1 MSKKKDTVFYLDALT
16 GEISTEP
23 PGDPVLI
30 NARHLDRTIR
40 DYFDGNGWDYQAR
53 NLTAEDVA
61 VFIEEEPEYVQG
73 PVHLNYDGVYKRVY
87 KQILKETREGNR
99 NRCPFCGSE
108 DIKPIRVRQDVQYM
122 YCTRCAASGPMGS
135 SEEEAR
141 KLWRKR
147 IWQKKKH

>member
-1 MSKKKDTVFYLDALT
+1 MSKKKDTVFHLDALT

-23 PGDPVLI
+23 SGDPVLI
-30 NARHLDRTIR
+30 NGRHLDRTIR
-40 DYFDGNGWDYQAR
+40 DYFDFMGWNYEEPY
-53 NLTAEDVA
+53 LGAEDVA
-61 VFIEEEPEYVQG
+61 TFIEEEPEYVQG

-108 DIKPIRVRQDVQYM
+108 DTKIIRGGLNEWWM
-122 YCTRCAASGPMGS
+122 FCKRCGATGPQGT
-135 SEEEAR
+135 SEKKAR

>member
-1 MSKKKDTVFYLDALT
+1 MSKKKDTVCYLDAQT

-30 NARHLDRTIR
+30 NGRHLDRTIR
-40 DYFDGNGWDYQAR
+40 DYFDGNEWNYMERKLGAD
-53 NLTAEDVA
+53 DVA
-61 VFIEEEPEYVQG
+61 IFIEEEPEYVLG

-87 KQILKETREGNR
+87 KQILKETRERNR

-108 DIKPIRVRQDVQYM
+108 DIRPTKSVIGYWM
-122 YCTRCAASGPMGS
+122 ACGNCSATGPTAQT
-135 SEEEAR
+135 EKEAR
-141 KLWRKR
+141 KAWRKR

>member
-1 MSKKKDTVFYLDALT
+1 MSKKKDTVFYLDAQT

-30 NARHLDRTIR
+30 NGRHLDRTIR
-40 DYFDGNGWDYQAR
+40 DYFDGMGWDYEDQK
-53 NLTAEDVA
+53 LGAEDVA
-61 VFIEEEPEYVQG
+61 IFIEEEPEYVQG

-108 DIKPIRVRQDVQYM
+108 DLLSMNTCLGSWILCNNCK
-122 YCTRCAASGPMGS
+122 AGGPMAKT
-135 SEEEAR
+135 EKEAW

>member
-1 MSKKKDTVFYLDALT
+1 MSKKKDTAFHLDALT

-40 DYFDGNGWDYQAR
+40 DYYNVMGWDTEAPHLSAR
-53 NLTAEDVA
+53 DMATI
-61 VFIEEEPEYVQG
+61 IEAEPEYVQG

-87 KQILKETREGNR
+87 KQLLKETREGNR

-108 DIKPIRVRQDVQYM
+108 DTRPRESMGGWWIQCKHCGTTGPVTASKDDAIK
-122 YCTRCAASGPMGS
+122 A
-135 SEEEAR
+135 
-141 KLWRKR
+141 WRKR

>member
-1 MSKKKDTVFYLDALT
+1 MSKKNDTVFYLDAQT

-23 PGDPVLI
+23 PERPVWI
-30 NARHLDRTIR
+30 DGRHLDRTIR
-40 DYFDGNGWDYQAR
+40 DYYDVMGWDHEEPH
-53 NLTAEDVA
+53 LDVEDVA
-61 VFIEEEPEYVQG
+61 IFIEEEPEYAQG

-87 KQILKETREGNR
+87 KQILKETRDGNR

-108 DIKPIRVRQDVQYM
+108 DVKATKVINDFAVLCYN
-122 YCTRCAASGPMGS
+122 CGANGPYAPT
-135 SEEEAR
+135 EEKAR

>member
-1 MSKKKDTVFYLDALT
+1 MSKKKDTVFYLDAQT

-30 NARHLDRTIR
+30 NGRHLDRTIR
-40 DYFDGNGWDYQAR
+40 DYFDAHGWGYMER
-53 NLTAEDVA
+53 RLGAEDVA
-61 VFIEEEPEYVQG
+61 IFIEEEPEYVLG
-73 PVHLNYDGVYKRVY
+73 PVHLNYDGVYKRVN

-108 DIKPIRVRQDVQYM
+108 D
-122 YCTRCAASGPMGS
+122 TRPREGIEGWWIQCKHCGATGPVTASKDD
-135 SEEEAR
+135 AKR
-141 KLWRKR
+141 TWRKR